1 MFFFGV
7 CIVVGVLLN
16 ILSLFYYGIVVV
28 VYLLNVNVIG
38 IVC

>member
-1 MFFFGV
+1 MFFFVV
-7 CIVVGVLLN
+7 CFVVGVLLN

-28 VYLLNVNVIG
+28 DYLLNVNVIG